1 MSPEERKSMQ
11 QFNIE
16 ELKHMLESI
25 HKENKDILKL
35 LCTFNED
42 AVTKL
47 GDISNEINEKYD
59 VLFYERR

>member
-1 MSPEERKSMQ
+1 MQ

-16 ELKHMLESI
+16 ELKHMIESI

-35 LCTFNED
+35 LCAFNEDDD

-47 GDISNEINEKYD
+47 RDISDEINEKYD
-59 VLFYERR
+59 ALFYERS